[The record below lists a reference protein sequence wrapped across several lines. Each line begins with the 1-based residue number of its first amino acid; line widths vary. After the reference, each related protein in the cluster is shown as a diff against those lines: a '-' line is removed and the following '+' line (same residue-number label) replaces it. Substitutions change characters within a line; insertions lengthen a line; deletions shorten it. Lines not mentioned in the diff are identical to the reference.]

1 MSQLEI
7 HLFGKFTVR
16 CDEITLSF
24 FKSQKVQELFCYLL
38 LFHDRAHHREKLAD
52 IIWGQYGS
60 KYSKQY
66 LRKTLCKLKASLR
79 AIPNLRNREILLT
92 EPEWLQ
98 INLGAGIWVDVAEFE
113 RVFNLVSS
121 VRGRNLDDQ
130 KFTALQNVD
139 LLYKGDLLEGCYQDW
154 CVFERERYREMLFTI
169 FHKMMGYCEATN
181 KFDLGIKYGKEILR
195 YERAN
200 ERTHRRIMR
209 LYYQAGDR
217 TAALNQYD
225 YLGASLDEEL
235 AVKPSKRTTELYHQ
249 ILSEN
254 DEGIL
259 RETKMR
265 ESEKIAQDLPVK
277 VSLGRIK
284 RLISEQAINQ
294 EKLLQE
300 IQTLATALKYR
311 S

>member
-1 MSQLEI
+1 
-7 HLFGKFTVR
+7 
-16 CDEITLSF
+16 
-24 FKSQKVQELFCYLL
+24 
-38 LFHDRAHHREKLAD
+38 
-52 IIWGQYGS
+52 
-60 KYSKQY
+60 
-66 LRKTLCKLKASLR
+66 
-79 AIPNLRNREILLT
+79 
-92 EPEWLQ
+92 
-98 INLGAGIWVDVAEFE
+98 
-113 RVFNLVSS
+113 VSS